1 MKITEKDVRYV
12 AALAHLDVSDDEARE
27 YAANMSSI
35 LDYVDKLNELDTTS
49 VEPMAQVL
57 ADTSIVSSTTSSE
70 AGAMRPDAEKA
81 SLPLELSLANAPES
95 GAGHFKVPKV
105 IER

>member
-1 MKITEKDVRYV
+1 MKITEKDVQYV
-12 AALAHLDVSDDEARE
+12 AALANLEVTDTEASE

-35 LDYVDKLNELDTTS
+35 LDYVDKLNELETS
-49 VEPMAQVL
+49 KVEPMAQVL
-57 ADTSIVSSTTSSE
+57 TDAPEGSSLRADV
-70 AGAMRPDAEKA
+70 EKE
-81 SLPLELSLANAPES
+81 SLPLDLSMSNAPES